1 MNQERGA
8 APVAARNETSRNL
21 KTTEATDE
29 QQQLL
34 ERTVINGMR
43 VITAEGS
50 LVESIMEAAE
60 STGEGLANSITYVM
74 QAVVGGMQ
82 KKGVGVPMD
91 LIMSENGVASQITQ
105 LLVQLIGASGKDI
118 TPNEIAKALDIGLSN
133 FGQKQ
138 SKGAQSMAAQQPG
151 PEMPGQGQAA
161 APQGLL
167 AGGA

>member
-1 MNQERGA
+1 MNQQKSA
-8 APVAARNETSRNL
+8 APVDAPGEPNRNL
-21 KTTEATDE
+21 KTLEATPE
-29 QQQLL
+29 QQGLL
-34 ERTVINGMR
+34 ERAVMNGMR

-50 LVESIMEAAE
+50 LVDSIMEAAE

-82 KKGVGVPMD
+82 KKGIDVPME

-105 LLVQLIGASGKDI
+105 LLVQLIGAAEKDI

-138 SKGAQSMAAQQPG
+138 SNGAQGMEAQQPG
-151 PEMPGQGQAA
+151 PEMPGQNQA
-161 APQGLL
+161 APQGML
-167 AGGA
+167 AGAI